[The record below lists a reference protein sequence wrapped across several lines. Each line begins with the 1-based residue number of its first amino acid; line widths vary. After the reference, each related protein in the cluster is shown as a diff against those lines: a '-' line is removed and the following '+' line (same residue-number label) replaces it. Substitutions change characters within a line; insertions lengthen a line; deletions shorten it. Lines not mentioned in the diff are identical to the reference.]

1 MGNTLGDF
9 MKFLKLTGAMIALGV
24 VLSGCNTMSQT
35 SYENM
40 QEALKGASFRQQV
53 TKQCTSEM
61 SAKNKTHR
69 ESLAAVMGVSLP
81 KMPSVFCTRVV
92 NAMANGRINYADY
105 VASKNNGNASKVIR
119 VIQGR

>member
-1 MGNTLGDF
+1 MNS
-9 MKFLKLTGAMIALGV
+9 LKLTGAMAALCV

-61 SAKNKTHR
+61 SAKGKTHR
-69 ESLAAVMGVSLP
+69 EGLASVMGVSLRQ
-81 KMPSVFCTRVV
+81 MPSVFCSRVV
-92 NAMANGRINYADY
+92 NAMANGRLNYADY
-105 VASKNNGNASKVIR
+105 VASKNKGNASKVIK